1 MNEIKVIIADESRI
15 IREWLRDKLAS
26 DDSISIVKALGDLS
40 EVKDACKDEEA
51 DVLLINAYMRYGL
64 SSIGLAGEIKNETKI
79 RVIIMSDYPIYPM
92 SRSYID
98 TENMFFWNRN
108 KDTREISKIIKEVY
122 NESRYGELTD
132 DESKKLKK
140 YDIRYNTVVGNCL
153 SSEFTDMDIA
163 VIEQLSNGCS
173 YADIAKRLDL
183 KINTV
188 KYLISSMLKKTGYKN
203 AITLVASAVVKK
215 LIVPE
220 NSDEYRK

>member
-1 MNEIKVIIADESRI
+1 MNKIKVIIADESRI
-15 IREWLRDKLAS
+15 IREWLCDKLAS

-40 EVKDACKDEEA
+40 EVKDACREEKA

-64 SSIGLAGEIKNETKI
+64 SSIRLAGEIKNETKI

-98 TENMFFWNRN
+98 TENIFFWNRN
-108 KDTREISKIIKEVY
+108 KDARDVPKIIKEVF
-122 NESRYGELTD
+122 NESRYGELDD
-132 DESKKLKK
+132 DESKKLEKF
-140 YDIRYNTVVGNCL
+140 DIRYNTVIGNCK
-153 SSEFTDMDIA
+153 SSDFTDMDIA

-203 AITLVASAVVKK
+203 AITLVANAVVKK